1 MILFLFIFLIF
12 LLCYIYFFY
21 PLILSLKPGRE
32 KPPEREFH
40 AYLPAV
46 SILVPAYNEE
56 SHVEKKI
63 LNILEQDYPKEKMEI
78 LFASD
83 GSTDR
88 TVEIAKS
95 FKEQNIKVFD
105 FRERRGK
112 NAILN
117 DVASQAMGEILVFTD
132 SNALFVKSTI
142 RKLVNHFK
150 DDRVG
155 LVCGHLKY
163 LKDTDQGVGKGE
175 GLYFQYESWIKRL
188 ESRWGAVSVV
198 TGSIY
203 AIRKSLFI
211 PVDSD
216 VANDFLH
223 PVFVGSKGYKV
234 SFEPGAIVYE
244 KPTSSTSEE
253 FKRRVR
259 ITTRGFTAFSRYRE
273 KYHIL
278 RGMRGFCFFSHKL
291 LRWFVPFLLIGL
303 IVTNLFLVSPF
314 FKATLL
320 AQLAF
325 YIAALLGT
333 FIKGR
338 GGKVFVVPFYFCM
351 INLAA
356 MVAFINF
363 LRGKRQA
370 IWQVATTTR

>member
-1 MILFLFIFLIF
+1 MILFLFIFLVF
-12 LLCYIYFFY
+12 LLSYIYFLY
-21 PLILSLKPGRE
+21 PLILSLKPDRE
-32 KPPEREFH
+32 NSPEGECH
-40 AYLPAV
+40 SSLPTV
-46 SILVPAYNEE
+46 SVLVPAYNEE
-56 SHVEKKI
+56 NHVGKKI
-63 LNILEQDYPKEKMEI
+63 PNILGQDYPREKMEI

-88 TVEIAKS
+88 TVEIANS
-95 FKEQNIKVFD
+95 FREPNIKVFD
-105 FRERRGK
+105 YKERRGK

-117 DVASQAMGEILVFTD
+117 DVATRAMGEILVFTD
-132 SNALFVKSTI
+132 TNSVFVKDAL
-142 RKLVNHFK
+142 RKLVKYFK
-150 DDRVG
+150 DDKVG

-163 LKDTDQGVGKGE
+163 LKGTEHGVGKGE
-175 GLYFQYESWIKRL
+175 GLYFRYEGWIKRL
-188 ESRWGAVSVV
+188 ESRWGSVAVV

-223 PVFVGSKGYKV
+223 PVHVGAEGYKV
-234 SFEPGAIVYE
+234 LFEPEAIAYE
-244 KPTSSTSEE
+244 RATSSISEE
-253 FKRRVR
+253 FRRRVR
-259 ITTRGFTAFSRYRE
+259 ITTRGFTAFGKYWR

-278 RGMRGFCFFSHKL
+278 RGMRGFCLVSHKL
-291 LRWFVPFLLIGL
+291 LRWFVPFFLIGL
-303 IVTNLFLVSPF
+303 FATNLFLTAPF
-314 FKATLL
+314 FKATLW

-325 YIAALLGT
+325 YFAALCGI

-338 GGKVFVVPFYFCM
+338 WGKLFVIPFYFCM

-356 MVAFINF
+356 LVAFINF